1 MAESTHLFNFFKVL
15 NIMPKFSEVKIA
27 VIGLGYVSLP
37 LALAFAKHYPVI
49 GFDINLK
56 RVEELKAG

>member
-27 VIGLGYVSLP
+27 VIGLGYVGLP
-37 LALAFAKHYPVI
+37 LAVAAKHYPVI
-49 GFDINLK
+49 GFDINLS
-56 RVEELKAG
+56 E